1 MAASF
6 RYLTELSVLG
16 LVMFMVGLWFV
27 NRGK

>member
-1 MAASF
+1 MASF